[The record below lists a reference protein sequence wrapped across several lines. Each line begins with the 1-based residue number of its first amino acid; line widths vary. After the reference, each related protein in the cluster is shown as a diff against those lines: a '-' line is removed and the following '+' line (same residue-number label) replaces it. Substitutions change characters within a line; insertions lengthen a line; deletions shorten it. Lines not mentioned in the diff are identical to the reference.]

1 MGFSIRDAT
10 AFSYCVRLN
19 PGDTGHTVI
28 ALTSHSPP
36 PLVGISSRYPI
47 TLSHCPIVNR
57 KSSTNSEISTPTPF
71 PECVITTTPVS
82 ISYES
87 TLPINKNP
95 KELLPS
101 QEPDFPSL
109 IYIRCRYK
117 SRNRTNRRRRWI
129 RRLNI
134 ISHPRRHVHK
144 QTGNWHGSGADR
156 QLDRRNLE

>member
-71 PECVITTTPVS
+71 PECVNTTTPVS

-87 TLPINKNP
+87 TLPINSTQKKYYHPKN
-95 KELLPS
+95 
-101 QEPDFPSL
+101 
-109 IYIRCRYK
+109 
-117 SRNRTNRRRRWI
+117 RNFRPWYTFG
-129 RRLNI
+129 
-134 ISHPRRHVHK
+134 VA
-144 QTGNWHGSGADR
+144 T
-156 QLDRRNLE
+156 